1 MYICKSRFLT
11 RGEVWYDDEPGDTR
25 SVDWILY
32 QQRSRPVPGAQRIY
46 FYNYYVDLTQS
57 TGQLSEQLNKDTAY
71 KIRRARDRDQ
81 IICECCD
88 PRDPAVLDRFE
99 KMYNPFAAT
108 KGLSRLDR
116 AQMDSMAAAGV
127 LDLSV
132 ARDAHGNALVYHANY
147 RDHRRA
153 TQMHSPSIYWKL
165 PGSAARNLIGRA
177 NRYLMWSDMLRYKE
191 QGLKCFDFGGW
202 YSGTTDQALLK
213 INEFKKGFG
222 GQVMREYICEQILTL
237 KGWAVINTARLL
249 KRAKLLRSGPR
260 TQAPH
265 PPAVEV
271 QQPAPAATT

>member
-11 RGEVWYDDEPGDTR
+11 RGEVWYDDEPRDIR

-32 QQRSRPVPGAQRIY
+32 HQRSKPFPGARWKH
-46 FYNYYVDLTQS
+46 FDNCFVDLTQS
-57 TGQLSEQLNKDTAY
+57 TEQLSERLNKDTAY

-81 IICECCD
+81 IICESCD
-88 PRDPAVLDRFE
+88 PCDSAVLDRFE
-99 KMYNPFAAT
+99 EMYNPFAAT
-108 KGLSRLDR
+108 KGLNRLDR
-116 AQMDSMAAAGV
+116 AQVNSMAAAGV

-132 ARDAHGNALVYHANY
+132 ARDSHGDALVYHANY

-165 PGSAARNLIGRA
+165 PGSAARNQIGRA
-177 NRYLMWSDMLRYKE
+177 NRYLMWHDMLRYKE

-222 GQVMREYICEQILTL
+222 GQVGREFMCEQILTA
-237 KGWAVINTARLL
+237 KGWVVLSTARLL
-249 KRAKLLRSGPR
+249 KQAKLFPHRSKAH
-260 TQAPH
+260 APH
-265 PPAVEV
+265 SPAVGT
-271 QQPAPAATT
+271 QDAAAAASA